1 MAKIL
6 DWNKYIKKSREVV
19 REGCVLLENNG
30 RVLPLKKGCRA
41 AVFGRIQ
48 YNYYKSGTG
57 SGGMVNVN
65 KVYGITEGL
74 KLSESVV
81 VDSELEN
88 IYAEWLK
95 DNPFVVGEGWGAEPW
110 CQKEMPL
117 TDELCKKMAAQN
129 DVALVIIGRTA
140 GEDKDNFEGK
150 GSWFLTDEETDMLKK
165 VRAAFDKVVV
175 VLNTG
180 NILDMNFVKD
190 LEIDAVLYAWQGGMI
205 GGLGIADILTG
216 VVSPSGK
223 LCDTIAK
230 NISDYPSSKN
240 FGDEIE
246 NVYAEDIYVGYRYF
260 ETAAKNA
267 VLYPF
272 GYGLTYSKFDF
283 DSEYFEYNAAKEIPE
298 VTFDVIVQ
306 NTGDFKAKETI
317 QVYVKQPQGKLGKP
331 ELVLAD
337 FKKTRELKPNKI
349 EKLSFNFDLTR
360 FRSFDDTGVTGNID
374 CFVCENGK
382 YEIFAGNSIRN
393 LFKVGEFS
401 LDKTIVLEK
410 VSDAL
415 KPVKSFE
422 RLKAKND
429 ADGKIVFENEK
440 ITAAVPYQ
448 NKHREEELKKIK
460 DFTKLPGLDKEV
472 VSIVEKLEDTD
483 LEVLMRGEGMGS
495 PKVTPGTGGAFG
507 GVSDSLKEKG
517 IPVACC
523 TDGPSGIRMDSGAQA
538 FSLPNGT
545 LAACT
550 FNPKLVEELYE
561 YLALEMLYNKIEVLL
576 GPGINIRRHPLNGR
590 NFEYFSEDP
599 YLSGVFTVSIIRGLA
614 TQNVTGSLKHFC
626 CNNQEKGR
634 RTSNSTVSARALRE
648 IYFTPFEMAVK
659 NGANVIMTSYGS
671 VNGMWTAGNFDL
683 DTLVLRK
690 DWGFD
695 GILMTDWWAVANE
708 EGKEP
713 EQANVAQQMR
723 AQNDLYMVVPEA
735 IYNTKNDNT
744 LASLQAGTISRDE
757 VLRSAYNIIKF
768 VKKSN
773 AQKRNDG
780 KCPKV
785 KITHR
790 PQMAMDKSADKIVYY
805 DLYDGLTISMKDV
818 DTSRGNSF
826 GFGVSNK
833 DESKYRM
840 ELIGTANGNEVAQI
854 NVSILWNGVHIYT
867 FAFTG
872 SGGQEVKDKIEFQR
886 QLPRYLILSLFFA
899 QSGLKL
905 KEIKFTK
912 IG

>member
-1 MAKIL
+1 MTKIL
-6 DWNKYIKKSREVV
+6 DWNKYIEKSREVI
-19 REGCVLLENNG
+19 REGCVLLENRNQ
-30 RVLPLKKGCRA
+30 VLPLKKGCRA

-48 YNYYKSGTG
+48 HNYYKSGTG

-65 KVYGITEGL
+65 HVYGITEGL
-74 KLSESVV
+74 KLSKTVT
-81 VDSELEN
+81 VDEELEN
-88 IYAEWLK
+88 IYKEWEK
-95 DNPFVVGEGWGAEPW
+95 ENPFVTGEGWGAEPW
-110 CQKEMPL
+110 CQKEMHL
-117 TDELCKKMAAQN
+117 TDELCKKISAKN
-129 DVALVIIGRTA
+129 DVAIVIIGRTA

-150 GSWFLTDEETDMLKK
+150 GSWFLTDEETDIIKK
-165 VRAAFDKVVV
+165 VRNAFNKVAVI
-175 VLNTG
+175 LNTG
-180 NILDMNFVKD
+180 NIIDMNFVK
-190 LEIDAVLYAWQGGMI
+190 EFNIDSVLYTWQGGMI

-216 VVSPSGK
+216 KTSPSGK

-230 NISDYPSSKN
+230 KISDYPSSKN
-240 FGDEIE
+240 FGDEFE

-260 ETAAKNA
+260 ETAGKDR

-272 GYGLTYSKFDF
+272 GYGLTYSRFDF
-283 DSEYFEYNAAKEIPE
+283 DSEYFEFNAAKEIPE
-298 VTFDVIVQ
+298 VNFDVVVQ
-306 NTGDFKAKETI
+306 NTGNFKAKETI
-317 QVYVKQPQGKLGKP
+317 QVYVKQPQAKLSKP

-337 FKKTRELKPNKI
+337 FKKTKELKPEKI
-349 EKLSFNFDLTR
+349 EKLSFNFDLSR
-360 FRSFDDTGVTGNID
+360 IRSFDDTGITGNVD
-374 CFVCENGK
+374 CFVCEDGL
-382 YEIFAGNSIRN
+382 YEIFAGTSIRN
-393 LFKVGEFS
+393 LVKVGEFS

-415 KPVKSFE
+415 KPVKSFD
-422 RLKAKND
+422 RLKAKIQE
-429 ADGKIVFENEK
+429 DGTPGFENEK
-440 ITAAVPYQ
+440 VEAIVPYQ
-448 NKHREEELKKIK
+448 NKHREEELKNIK
-460 DFTKLPGLDKEV
+460 DFTKRNDLDKEI
-472 VSIVEKLEDTD
+472 VSVLETLDDTD
-483 LEVLMRGEGMGS
+483 LEVLVRGEGMGS

-507 GVSDSLKEKG
+507 GVSEKLKAKG
-517 IPVACC
+517 IAVACC

-545 LAACT
+545 LEACT
-550 FNPKLVEELYE
+550 FNPKLVQELYE

-599 YLSGVFTVSIIRGLA
+599 YLSGVFSASIIKGLA
-614 TQNVTGSLKHFC
+614 SQNVTGSLKHFC

-634 RTSNSTVSARALRE
+634 RSSNSTVSARALRE

-659 NGANVIMTSYGS
+659 AGANVIMTSYGS

-713 EQANVAQQMR
+713 QKANVAQQMR

-735 IYNTKNDNT
+735 IINTMNDNT
-744 LASLQAGTISRDE
+744 LASLKDGSISRDE

-773 AQKRNDG
+773 AQKRMNG
-780 KCPKV
+780 KKDKV
-785 KITHR
+785 KIIHR
-790 PQMAMDKSADKIVYY
+790 PEMAMDKSADKIVYY
-805 DLYDGLTISMKDV
+805 DLYDGLTIPLDKV
-818 DTSRGNSF
+818 NTSRGNSF

-833 DESKYRM
+833 DETKYRM

-854 NVSILWNGVHIYT
+854 NVSLLWNGVHIYT
-867 FAFTG
+867 FAFNG
-872 SGGQEVKDKIEFQR
+872 SGGKEVSDKIEFQR
-886 QLPRYLILSLFFA
+886 QLPRFLILSLFFA

-912 IG
+912 I

>member
-1 MAKIL
+1 MTKIL
-6 DWNKYIKKSREVV
+6 DWNKYIEKSREVI
-19 REGCVLLENNG
+19 REGCVLLENKNQ
-30 RVLPLKKGCRA
+30 VLPLKKGCRA

-48 YNYYKSGTG
+48 HNYYKSGTG

-65 KVYGITEGL
+65 HVYGITEGL
-74 KLSESVV
+74 KLSKTVT
-81 VDSELEN
+81 VDEELEN
-88 IYAEWLK
+88 IYKEWEK
-95 DNPFVVGEGWGAEPW
+95 ENPFVTGEGWGAEPW

-117 TDELCKKMAAQN
+117 TDELCKKISAKN
-129 DVALVIIGRTA
+129 DVAIVIIGRTA

-150 GSWFLTDEETDMLKK
+150 GSWFLTDEETDMIKK
-165 VRAAFDKVVV
+165 VRNAFNKVAVI
-175 VLNTG
+175 LNTG
-180 NILDMNFVKD
+180 NIIDMNFVK
-190 LEIDAVLYAWQGGMI
+190 EFNIDSVLYTWQGGMI

-216 VVSPSGK
+216 KTSPSGK

-230 NISDYPSSKN
+230 KISDYPSSKN
-240 FGDEIE
+240 FGDEFE

-260 ETAAKNA
+260 ETAGKDR

-272 GYGLTYSKFDF
+272 GYGLTYSRFDF
-283 DSEYFEYNAAKEIPE
+283 DSEYFEFNAAKEIPE
-298 VTFDVIVQ
+298 VNFDVVVQ
-306 NTGDFKAKETI
+306 NTGNFKAKETI
-317 QVYVKQPQGKLGKP
+317 QVYVKQPQAKLSKP

-337 FKKTRELKPNKI
+337 FKKTKELKPEKI
-349 EKLSFNFDLTR
+349 EKLSFNFDLSR
-360 FRSFDDTGVTGNID
+360 IRSFDDTGITGNVD
-374 CFVCENGK
+374 CFVCEDGL
-382 YEIFAGNSIRN
+382 YEIFAGTSIRN
-393 LFKVGEFS
+393 LVKVGEFS

-422 RLKAKND
+422 RLKAKIQE
-429 ADGKIVFENEK
+429 DGTPGFENEK
-440 ITAAVPYQ
+440 VEAIVPYQ
-448 NKHREEELKKIK
+448 NIHREEELKNIK
-460 DFTKLPGLDKEV
+460 DFTKRNDLDKEI
-472 VSIVEKLEDTD
+472 VSVLETLDDTD
-483 LEVLMRGEGMGS
+483 LEVLVRGEGMGS

-507 GVSDSLKEKG
+507 GVSEKLKAKG
-517 IPVACC
+517 IAVACC

-545 LAACT
+545 LEACT
-550 FNPKLVEELYE
+550 FNPKLVQELYE

-599 YLSGVFTVSIIRGLA
+599 YLSGVFSASIIKGLA
-614 TQNVTGSLKHFC
+614 SQNVTGSLKHFC

-634 RTSNSTVSARALRE
+634 RSSNSTVSARALRE

-659 NGANVIMTSYGS
+659 AGANVIMTSYGS

-713 EQANVAQQMR
+713 QKANVAQQMR

-735 IYNTKNDNT
+735 IINTMNDNT
-744 LASLQAGTISRDE
+744 LASLKDGSISHDE

-773 AQKRNDG
+773 AQKRMNG
-780 KCPKV
+780 KKDKV
-785 KITHR
+785 KIIHR
-790 PQMAMDKSADKIVYY
+790 PEMAMDKSADKIVYY
-805 DLYDGLTISMKDV
+805 DLYDGLTIPLDKV
-818 DTSRGNSF
+818 NTSRGNSF

-833 DESKYRM
+833 DETKYRM

-854 NVSILWNGVHIYT
+854 NVSLLWNGVHIYT
-867 FAFTG
+867 FAFNG
-872 SGGQEVKDKIEFQR
+872 SDGKEVSDKIEFQR
-886 QLPRYLILSLFFA
+886 QLPRFLILSLFFA

-912 IG
+912 I